1 MDLLNKTHVGDCLQF
16 MKQIPDN
23 FVDVVVTS
31 PPYNKGWWSKNRN
44 PNNGFKTKSRRID
57 YGVYNDRME
66 PGKYFEWQ
74 SDILREC
81 CRIIKPTGSIF
92 YNHTDILNEHQT
104 RPPLWVYNFPVKQV
118 IVWDRRNTPR
128 LDKSYFFPITE
139 WIFWVQKTP
148 QSRTFFNRHK
158 AEHNSNVWRMSP
170 DVKNKHAAPFPI
182 SLPLNC
188 IKACCP
194 DNGIVFD
201 PFMGSG
207 TTARAAELA
216 GARWFGCEI
225 NPPALPTSE
234 SVGDKE
240 ASE

>member
-1 MDLLNKTHVGDCLQF
+1 MLNKIYHGDCLEF
-16 MKQIPDN
+16 MGKLPDEC
-23 FVDVVVTS
+23 VDVVVTS

-57 YGVYNDRME
+57 YGAYDDRME
-66 PGKYFEWQ
+66 PSKYAEWQ
-74 SDILREC
+74 SEVLKEC
-81 CRIIKPTGSIF
+81 CRILKPTGSIF

-104 RPPLWVYNFPVKQV
+104 RPPIWVYNFPVKQV

-139 WIFWVQKTP
+139 WIFWIQKTP
-148 QSRTFFNRHK
+148 RSRVTFNRHN
-158 AEHNSNVWRMSP
+158 AIFNSNVWRMSP

-188 IKACCP
+188 IKSCCP
-194 DNGIVFD
+194 QGGVVFD

-207 TTARAAELA
+207 TTARAAVECGMNYL
-216 GARWFGCEI
+216 GCELE
-225 NPPALPTSE
+225 PPTTGE
-234 SVGDKE
+234 DKTDKE
-240 ASE
+240 KK